1 MTHSTHKTKNFSS
14 FLISLLVLFVAFL
27 LELSLGAQKISLK
40 SILFN
45 TQNFEN
51 VILWKLRLPRA
62 LLVLTSAILLGG
74 SGAVFQLF
82 FRNPLAEPGILG
94 ITSGATLGAVAAASF
109 IPSTLPFL
117 SKTFFHYFSPV
128 NFFAF
133 LGAIVAGLFV
143 TSLSFSK
150 KNNSSIMILL
160 CGTALGTLYSSVS
173 SLILL
178 TKSDSLHS
186 IYSWLLGSFNGR
198 GWNELFFITF
208 PSLLSIFLMIFISK
222 PLDLLSG
229 GETSALSLGV
239 NVSRLRILVLI
250 CGALSTSCVVCAG
263 GTISFVGLIAPHISR
278 KIVGP
283 KSSRLIPFSMIFSGI
298 LLLLADVLCRI
309 IIKPSELPTGVITSI
324 LGVPFFIALCLE
336 NK

>member
-1 MTHSTHKTKNFSS
+1 MQ
-14 FLISLLVLFVAFL
+14 A
-27 LELSLGAQKISLK
+27 
-40 SILFN
+40 
-45 TQNFEN
+45 
-51 VILWKLRLPRA
+51 
-62 LLVLTSAILLGG
+62 
-74 SGAVFQLF
+74 
-82 FRNPLAEPGILG
+82 
-94 ITSGATLGAVAAASF
+94 
-109 IPSTLPFL
+109 
-117 SKTFFHYFSPV
+117 
-128 NFFAF
+128 
-133 LGAIVAGLFV
+133 
-143 TSLSFSK
+143 
-150 KNNSSIMILL
+150 
-160 CGTALGTLYSSVS
+160 
-173 SLILL
+173 
-178 TKSDSLHS
+178 
-186 IYSWLLGSFNGR
+186 
-198 GWNELFFITF
+198 F